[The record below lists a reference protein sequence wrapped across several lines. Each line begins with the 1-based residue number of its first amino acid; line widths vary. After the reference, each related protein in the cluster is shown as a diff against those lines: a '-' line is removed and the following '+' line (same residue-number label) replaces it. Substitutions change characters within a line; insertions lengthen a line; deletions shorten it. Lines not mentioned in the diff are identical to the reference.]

1 MSGHPVQSI
10 SFDRVWFILFIFL
23 AAALMAAGTAVVSVR
38 QEATLNEAE
47 SGLLHQAAAIAE
59 AVDPEKT
66 KMLSFSGN
74 DETSPAFLRMNRQL
88 SEYSDAGG
96 FRKILLIVAER
107 KMPVYGPY
115 AEAGRKSARPA
126 PGTQAKDTLTMENRT
141 MKILILDD
149 DPFMIQL
156 MATMLERLGY
166 DRIKTAER
174 GADALECISREDSA
188 PDLVLCDLI
197 MPEMD
202 GLEFAR
208 NLVTQRFNGTLI
220 IVSGADHRILESTEK
235 LLQAHSIRVLGR
247 LHKPYNK
254 DELKA
259 ILDRWSPPPEPA
271 GTSRRK
277 VYSPEEIGRAIENR
291 EMISY
296 YQPKVE
302 VATGRVIGM
311 ESLARWRHPEDGLV
325 FPDQFIGV
333 AEESGRIDDLTRLVL
348 TNSLSAVR
356 AWHDAGLG
364 IGAAVNISMDNLKT
378 LDFPDFIDKK
388 LDETGVSPDQV
399 TLEITESRLMENHLL
414 SIEVLTRIFCREYR
428 MC

>member
-1 MSGHPVQSI
+1 
-10 SFDRVWFILFIFL
+10 
-23 AAALMAAGTAVVSVR
+23 
-38 QEATLNEAE
+38 
-47 SGLLHQAAAIAE
+47 
-59 AVDPEKT
+59 
-66 KMLSFSGN
+66 
-74 DETSPAFLRMNRQL
+74 
-88 SEYSDAGG
+88 
-96 FRKILLIVAER
+96 
-107 KMPVYGPY
+107 
-115 AEAGRKSARPA
+115 
-126 PGTQAKDTLTMENRT
+126 MENRA

-166 DRIKTAER
+166 DHINTAVR
-174 GADALECISREDSA
+174 GADALECISRADGA

-208 NLVTQRFNGTLI
+208 NLVTQRFNGALI

-247 LHKPYNK
+247 LHKPFNK
-254 DELKA
+254 DELKTL
-259 ILDRWSPPPEPA
+259 LDRWSPPPEPA

-277 VYSPEEIGRAIENR
+277 VYSPEEIRRAIDNR
-291 EMISY
+291 ELISY

-302 VATGRVIGM
+302 VATGRVLGM

-333 AEESGRIDDLTRLVL
+333 AEESGLIDDLTRLVL
-348 TNSLSAVR
+348 TNSLSTAR
-356 AWHDAGLG
+356 AWNDAGLG
-364 IGAAVNISMDNLKT
+364 IGVAVNISMDNLKT
-378 LDFPDFIDKK
+378 LDFPGFIDKK
-388 LDETGVSPDQV
+388 LDEAGVSPDQV

-414 SIEVLTRIFCREYR
+414 SIEVLTRLRLKGFALSIDDFGTGNSTLAQLRDIPFSEMKIDRGFVHEACCANATIRAIYHASLDLATQLGMSVVAEGVEDAEDWDFLKKTGCHMAQGYFIAR
-428 MC
+428 PMPENRISEWLASWHERLVTDNIV